1 LRVATQLL
9 QSYVFENARPLS
21 QGFKANPG
29 LKLANAFSVTHAL
42 TAHGPGYLR
51 ISRRGTSRRAPFA
64 SYLRFTIYDLRP
76 SLLLWPTLLSDK
88 LQFVVADYL
97 LKDLDKLKF
106 VGQELMKLRLLYHG
120 HCFDGVASAAVFT
133 RFYRER
139 IHPEAEVNY
148 GGLLHRPGN
157 LFDLNLFDGDENAI
171 VDFKY
176 AASDKLTWWFDHH
189 QSAFLTPEDEAHF
202 RADKSGKKFLDATRK
217 SCTEFIADVAH
228 SQFGYDDSPVKSL
241 VNWAHIIDGALYE
254 SAAQCVEL
262 KEPALQLMQV
272 IEADPD
278 DKFVETVIRELT
290 VKSLDEVATSEE
302 VQRRFQP
309 ILKQHLETLEAIRRK
324 AVFANGVVQFDLVDE
339 GYEGFNKFIPYYLYP
354 DTTYSV
360 ALTRGSQRT
369 KISVGSN
376 PWSPRPRIHN
386 IAKICERYG
395 GGGHAV
401 VGAISLKPDEVERG
415 REVVTEIVEELS
427 Q

>member
-1 LRVATQLL
+1 
-9 QSYVFENARPLS
+9 
-21 QGFKANPG
+21 
-29 LKLANAFSVTHAL
+29 
-42 TAHGPGYLR
+42 
-51 ISRRGTSRRAPFA
+51 
-64 SYLRFTIYDLRP
+64 
-76 SLLLWPTLLSDK
+76 
-88 LQFVVADYL
+88 
-97 LKDLDKLKF
+97 
-106 VGQELMKLRLLYHG
+106 MKLRLLYHG
-120 HCFDGVASAAVFT
+120 HCFDGVASAATFT
-133 RFYRER
+133 RFYKER
-139 IHPEAEVNY
+139 IHPEAEVDY

-189 QSAFLTPEDEAHF
+189 ESAFLTPEDEEHF
-202 RADKSGKKFLDATRK
+202 RNDKSGRKFLDPSRK

-228 SQFGYDDSPVKSL
+228 TQFGFDDTALEPL
-241 VNWAHIIDGALYE
+241 IHWAHIIDGALYE
-254 SAAQCVEL
+254 SPAQCVEL

-278 DKFVETVIRELT
+278 DSFIEQIIRELT
-290 VKSLDEVATSEE
+290 VKSLEEVSTSDE

-324 AVFANGVVQFDLVDE
+324 AIFADGVVQFDLIDE

-354 DTTYSV
+354 ETTYTV
-360 ALTRGSQRT
+360 ALTRGPQRT

-376 PWSPRPRIHN
+376 PWSPHPRTHN

-401 VGAISLKPDEVERG
+401 VGAISLKPDEVELARKIMK
-415 REVVTEIVEELS
+415 EIVAELS
-427 Q
+427 AA